1 MFEYLMADFAN
12 VFQTINLLL
21 TIFGTVV
28 GVVIS
33 CLPGPQFFTQS
44 PNIVYTIFA
53 GMIVIQ
59 FVMLAFGFIGY
70 FMKKFGFPG
79 APMVLGVILGPIAEK
94 NLDRALQLSR
104 NDWTIFFRRPIALT
118 FILLS
123 VGMIAWTIFD
133 NIRRAKA
140 EEK

>member
-79 APMVLGVILGPIAEK
+79 APMVLGVILGPIA
-94 NLDRALQLSR
+94 
-104 NDWTIFFRRPIALT
+104 LT

-123 VGMIAWTIFD
+123 VGMITWTVID
-133 NIRRAKA
+133 NIRKTKSQEKA
-140 EEK
+140 